1 MELVMMAKKTTEK
14 GTEKKEF
21 AWDTEKMIGEFGDN
35 KKKTE
40 VRICTLNGKTYV
52 SAQTSVMS
60 AKTGDWKRTKNN
72 TMEMS
77 LFKDLQEMVGKWEM
91 AEAFGASEG
100 VIEVAGAK
108 TKRTTA
114 KKENKSAEPKAVAPK
129 SGGLKAKK
137 QAEGAKAKASSK
149 KKADK

>member
-1 MELVMMAKKTTEK
+1 MRGAAPQVVFLQNKNEMELVSMVKANKET
-14 GTEKKEF
+14 TEKKEF
-21 AWDTEKMIGEFGDN
+21 AWDTEKTLGSFGDD

-40 VRICTLNGKTYV
+40 VRICTLNDKTYV

-77 LFKDLQEMVGKWEM
+77 LFKELQHFVGEWELQT
-91 AEAFGASEG
+91 AFEG
-100 VIEVAGAK
+100 TSSAQVL
-108 TKRTTA
+108 
-114 KKENKSAEPKAVAPK
+114 KKEPKK

-137 QAEGAKAKASSK
+137 QAEGAKAKATK
-149 KKADK
+149 KKEK